1 MLGVIVNLGVKAGFY
16 GCADSSFLR
25 AELCYVNAS
34 SSWWQEEEEQTNGP
48 QKGSGAEMLS
58 GRSWIV
64 AVSFH
69 IAL

>member
-16 GCADSSFLR
+16 GCADSSFLG
-25 AELCYVNAS
+25 AELYYVNAS
-34 SSWWQEEEEQTNGP
+34 SSWWQEEEEQTNED
-48 QKGSGAEMLS
+48 SGTEMLY

-69 IAL
+69 TAL